1 MRGHPQLSNQSHCAK
16 SIIYLPSI
24 EYLMISNI
32 PVLSDLF
39 KLPALVD
46 PASMEWER
54 LRPDDDSVAGKTK
67 LDNLYRNP
75 T

>member
-1 MRGHPQLSNQSHCAK
+1 
-16 SIIYLPSI
+16 
-24 EYLMISNI
+24 MISNI